1 MSSAGRYKNGAW
13 CPGGEKMK
21 DTGSYKILLEDV
33 KKVYGGKT
41 PLVAVDKLSLAVT
54 AKEFLVVV
62 GPSGCG
68 KSTMLNMI
76 AGFETP
82 TSGTISLNGS
92 RVTGPG
98 PDRGFVFQDFALYPW
113 RTVLRNV
120 SFGLEA
126 QGVPK
131 EEALSRAKR
140 YIEHVGL
147 KGFEDAY
154 PHTLSGGMKQRVGI
168 ARAMVYKPDVL
179 LMDEPFVALDAQ
191 TRNTLQCELV
201 RVWQTIQNTIIF
213 ITHNV
218 DEAVFLADRVAIM
231 SRRPGHIEAIVDVNL
246 PRPRD
251 RTTPEFNAIRKE
263 VLAMLKYDDECPET
277 MNDGYIEESKKERRL
292 I

>member
-1 MSSAGRYKNGAW
+1 MEQSPDA
-13 CPGGEKMK
+13 
-21 DTGSYKILLEDV
+21 KIRFEHVTKEFQSDARTV
-33 KKVYGGKT
+33 
-41 PLVAVDKLSLAVT
+41 VAVNDLTFTVDDE
-54 AKEFLVVV
+54 EFLVVV

-76 AGFETP
+76 AGFDSP
-82 TSGTISLNGS
+82 SSGRILLNDKE
-92 RVTGPG
+92 VTGPG

-131 EEALSRAKR
+131 AQALERARR

-147 KGFEDAY
+147 KEFEDAY

-201 RVWQTIQNTIIF
+201 RVWQNNKSTIIF

-218 DEAVFLADRVAIM
+218 DEAVFLADRVAVM
-231 SRRPGHIEAIVDVNL
+231 TKSPGQIHSIVDVAL

-251 RTTPEFNAIRKE
+251 RTTPEFNAIRKKVLALLNYDEECPTNEGDEIQITHDEQE
-263 VLAMLKYDDECPET
+263 VLE
-277 MNDGYIEESKKERRL
+277 
-292 I
+292 

>member
-1 MSSAGRYKNGAW
+1 METS
-13 CPGGEKMK
+13 P
-21 DTGSYKILLEDV
+21 DTKIRFEHVTKEYRSD
-33 KKVYGGKT
+33 
-41 PLVAVDKLSLAVT
+41 SRMVT
-54 AKEFLVVV
+54 AVKDLTIEVRDEEFLVVV

-76 AGFETP
+76 AGFDSP
-82 TSGTISLNGS
+82 SSGTITLNGHE
-92 RVTGPG
+92 VTGPG

-131 EEALSRAKR
+131 EQALERARR

-147 KGFEDAY
+147 KEFEDAY

-201 RVWQTIQNTIIF
+201 RVWQNNKSTIIF

-218 DEAVFLADRVAIM
+218 DEAVFLGDRIAVM
-231 SRRPGHIEAIVDVNL
+231 TKSPGQIREIVDVPL
-246 PRPRD
+246 KRPRD

-263 VLAMLKYDDECPET
+263 VLALLNYDDDCPDVEGDELHIQT
-277 MNDGYIEESKKERRL
+277 KDKEVL
-292 I
+292 E